1 MARAFGPV
9 YFSVNFGLMF
19 TSGRSEYVAKN
30 SEEKRRIFSKSELKF
45 LNKIFTPV
53 LRADILLD
61 PDPGEPGGHL
71 LRHHRGHRHVPQ
83 VMMMMLVMMIMMLIM
98 FLSAR
103 ALSALATL
111 LTIFVPS
118 DITLLRR
125 KKKDKLTIN

>member
-19 TSGRSEYVAKN
+19 TSGRSEYFAKN

-45 LNKIFTPV
+45 LNIIFTPV

-83 VMMMMLVMMIMMLIM
+83 VMMMMMIMMMIMMMMIMMMRVMMIMKMIMMMITGM
-98 FLSAR
+98 FLR
-103 ALSALATL
+103 
-111 LTIFVPS
+111 
-118 DITLLRR
+118 
-125 KKKDKLTIN
+125 